1 MMYLSCSLRVM
12 APLLLLGIMCLG
24 ACTKINQVEVPP
36 PDFEKLIV
44 ETGTFI
50 GSRINNHIPALVQD
64 DYEVKV
70 ISKSSKIYFQEEVE
84 IIDIN
89 GNLVTEIHEYEVNFD
104 IPEFKNAASFTI
116 PEQVIDGTR
125 YKGSKLYEDNNL
137 QAHGYY
143 EVEDTNENPINSLNF
158 KVLINSTTWTYS
170 LNAKK

>member
-1 MMYLSCSLRVM
+1 MMCLNRRFRVI
-12 APLLLLGIMCLG
+12 APLLLFGIMCLG

-50 GSRINNHIPALVQD
+50 GSRINDRTPALVQE

-70 ISKSSKIYFQEEVE
+70 ISKNSKVYFQEELE
-84 IIDIN
+84 TYDSN
-89 GNLVTEIHEYEVNFD
+89 GNPITETYEYEVNFD
-104 IPEFKNAASFTI
+104 IPEFKNVVGFTI
-116 PEQVIDGTR
+116 PDQVIDGTR

-143 EVEDTNENPINSLNF
+143 EVEDTNGNPINSLAF
-158 KVLINSTTWTYS
+158 KVLINSTTWSYS